1 MSSQRS
7 AECPISINK
16 KLLAKKKE
24 SMKVKFLTQT
34 CRVAAAVLFTLSGV
48 LAVRASDFPTS
59 MTGLNPAAWWRFNE
73 TVASPSTQIASNWS
87 TLGAAANGYVLPRA
101 TNAQPGIV
109 GTAMRFIG
117 SSSSSCI
124 EVPQNAAL
132 NPYTFSVEYWVK
144 ADFQPDATG
153 YAPVSSVNPFWFPN
167 NRSGWLFY

>member
-48 LAVRASDFPTS
+48 LAVLASDFPTS

-73 TVASPSTQIASNWS
+73 TVASPGANIASNWS
-87 TLGAAANGYVLPRA
+87 TLGAAANGYVLPQA
-101 TNAQPGIV
+101 TNGQAGVV
-109 GTAMRFIG
+109 GNAVKLIG
-117 SSSSSCI
+117 
-124 EVPQNAAL
+124 
-132 NPYTFSVEYWVK
+132 
-144 ADFQPDATG
+144 
-153 YAPVSSVNPFWFPN
+153 
-167 NRSGWLFY
+167 